1 MKFAYE
7 EYYRQDCI
15 VPLLL
20 IFFSAIILIK
30 IIVSMIRKYMGGG
43 LLNFIKGN
51 TLNMLFFIVF
61 ISLITINLI
70 HLLRGGI
77 HLLYENQQHAIH
89 ISGFIENTDEIDA
102 FTGSKYSVEQN
113 NGNGVSIVVNG
124 VKYYLMTFGDL
135 KTGDYVS
142 LEVLPKSG
150 FILSF
155 EKIE

>member
-1 MKFAYE
+1 M
-7 EYYRQDCI
+7 
-15 VPLLL
+15 
-20 IFFSAIILIK
+20 
-30 IIVSMIRKYMGGG
+30 
-43 LLNFIKGN
+43 
-51 TLNMLFFIVF
+51 
-61 ISLITINLI
+61 
-70 HLLRGGI
+70 
-77 HLLYENQQHAIH
+77 LYENQQHAIH